1 MFPLMFGL
9 TFCGLKRFEDGRLCT
24 QVRGH
29 GFVAGASAIG
39 FDPQPPEAKLPRDT
53 PIWSHPQAAV
63 IDTRCRLRAQPRR
76 VRISWMELDLS
87 AGLALTAE
95 QQERWRV
102 AGPRP
107 VTVAEVV
114 SVLAE
119 AEFDALVL
127 PAERLGVR
135 GLGYDR
141 SAFSGVRANDGSGA
155 NEASVAGFEPYAVM
169 QGIIVSPDRVT
180 HDTARVVESYEV
192 VGEIADLSPS
202 RLNTYPALLRQR
214 YASDKEAAQLA
225 SATGP
230 RA

>member
-9 TFCGLKRFEDGRLCT
+9 TFCGLKLFADGRLCT

-39 FDPQPPEAKLPRDT
+39 FDCEPPEAGLRRDM

-63 IDTRCRLRAQPRR
+63 IDTRRRLLAQPRR
-76 VRISWMELDLS
+76 VRISWMELDVS
-87 AGLALTAE
+87 AGVALTTE

-107 VTVAEVV
+107 VTVDEVV
-114 SVLAE
+114 SVLKD

-127 PAERLGVR
+127 PAERLGLR

-141 SAFSGVRANDGSGA
+141 DASLDVVA
-155 NEASVAGFEPYAVM
+155 NEGSVAGFEPRAVM
-169 QGIIVSPDRVT
+169 QGIVVRPDRVT
-180 HDTARVVESYEV
+180 HDTARVVESYEA
-192 VGEIADLSPS
+192 VGDIADLSAS
-202 RLNTYPALLRQR
+202 RLNTYPAMLRQR
-214 YASDKEAAQLA
+214 YASREAAQLVRA
-225 SATGP
+225 MGP